1 MVEYR
6 EVLDGKYLL
15 DKMNLIYKNKFYWF
29 ILKVR
34 LKIVSKKLVVVY
46 VSYILMNIEIEMG
59 LFWVFSFC
67 YIECS
72 ILIYVFICLC

>member
-34 LKIVSKKLVVVY
+34 LEIVSKKLVVVY

-59 LFWVFSFC
+59 LFWGFSFC
-67 YIECS
+67 YIECN
-72 ILIYVFICLC
+72 ILIFICLY

>member
-1 MVEYR
+1 MLGYFKDEIGKIIMVEYR

-34 LKIVSKKLVVVY
+34 LEIVSKKLVVVY
-46 VSYILMNIEIEMG
+46 
-59 LFWVFSFC
+59 W
-67 YIECS
+67 
-72 ILIYVFICLC
+72 

>member
-46 VSYILMNIEIEMG
+46 
-59 LFWVFSFC
+59 W
-67 YIECS
+67 
-72 ILIYVFICLC
+72 

>member
-29 ILKVR
+29 ISKVR
-34 LKIVSKKLVVVY
+34 LEIVSKKLVVVY
-46 VSYILMNIEIEMG
+46 
-59 LFWVFSFC
+59 W
-67 YIECS
+67 
-72 ILIYVFICLC
+72 